1 MVKVVVFYVVKVGI
15 GAFGGVEDYD
25 AVEFKAFGFV
35 GSGYEEAFVAELLHA
50 GAVAKVGFA
59 QGVDFGKVVVE
70 LFTEGGGD
78 GCVDD
83 VMGKKVDDVV
93 PLVDWFDGAFGE
105 KVEVEPLEFVDDGRQ
120 GTGRLRRR

>member
-1 MVKVVVFYVVKVGI
+1 MSVLVAQIITNNNANIIK
-15 GAFGGVEDYD
+15 
-25 AVEFKAFGFV
+25 FKAFGFV

-50 GAVAKVGFA
+50 GAVAEVGFA

-93 PLVDWFDGAFGE
+93 PLVDRFDGTLGE
-105 KVEVEPLEFVDDGRQ
+105 
-120 GTGRLRRR
+120 